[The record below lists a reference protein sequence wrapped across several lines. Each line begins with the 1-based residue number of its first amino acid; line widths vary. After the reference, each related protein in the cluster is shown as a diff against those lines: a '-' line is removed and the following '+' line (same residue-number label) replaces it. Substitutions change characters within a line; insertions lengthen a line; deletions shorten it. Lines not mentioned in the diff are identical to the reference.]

1 MLSLVRSSESFEMV
15 PVLRERWVLP
25 PIRNLPLF
33 VPGNPNCKESVEVPN
48 SAANLCKLEHW
59 RDQLRESDGLT
70 CHSDSRHRTGTILR
84 ALRRNRVVECFHTWM
99 HSERTAEE
107 A

>member
-1 MLSLVRSSESFEMV
+1 MV
-15 PVLRERWVLP
+15 PGLRERWILL
-25 PIRNLPLF
+25 PIRNLPLSA
-33 VPGNPNCKESVEVPN
+33 PGNPHRKELVEVPN

-59 RDQLRESDGLT
+59 RDQLRESNGLT
-70 CHSDSRHRTGTILR
+70 CHSDSRHRTGMILR